1 MRRLI
6 LLRHT
11 KSDWPAGLRDRDRP
25 LAARGRRAAPLMGR
39 VLVERGLVPDRAL
52 VSTARRTTETWDL
65 ARAGHPDLPAGTG
78 EPRIYEAPAF
88 QLANVI
94 REVPDPVQTLL
105 MVGHNP
111 GMEDLAFE
119 LVGSGDEAARAR
131 LGRKYPTGG
140 LAVIACAIDS
150 WRDLARHC
158 GRLDA
163 FVVPRDLDD
172 EAE

>member
-1 MRRLI
+1 MRRLL

-11 KSDWPAGLRDRDRP
+11 KSDWPAGIRDRDRP

-39 VLVERGLVPDRAL
+39 VLVERGLIPDRVL
-52 VSTARRTTETWDL
+52 VSTAKRTTETWAL
-65 ARAGHPDLPAGTG
+65 ARAGHGELPDGIG

-88 QLANVI
+88 LLATVV
-94 REVPDPVQTLL
+94 RETPEEVATLL
-105 MVGHNP
+105 VVGHNP

-119 LVGSGDEAARAR
+119 LVGSGEAAARAR
-131 LGRKYPTGG
+131 LSRKYPTGG

-158 GRLDA
+158 GRLEA